1 VESDV
6 VTLTGARVIPGPPLP
21 LVIEPATAEID
32 AVAWAT
38 AHRRP
43 LRALLLRHGGILFRG
58 FTGGSV
64 ETFRRFIAAVSAE
77 PLPYM
82 ERSSPRHEVA
92 EQVYTSTDH
101 PPRHPIAL
109 HNEQSYNITWPLRI
123 FFHCVVPPASGG
135 ATPVADCR
143 NVYRRIS
150 PAVRARL
157 EERDYRY
164 VRHFGTG
171 MGLSW
176 QEAFQTTDRPAVER
190 YCADNDVEFSWG
202 SGEELT
208 TRQRRP
214 VSAAHPETG
223 EMTWFNHLTFF
234 NVSTLDPMVAEAL
247 LSMGKENLPN
257 NTYYGDGAE
266 IEPAVLDEIR
276 AAYDAE
282 KMAVPWQ
289 EGDIMMLDNMLV
301 AHGREPYTPP
311 RQIVVGMAEPWSRS
325 GGETSS

>member
-1 VESDV
+1 VGSDV
-6 VTLTGARVIPGPPLP
+6 FMLTEARVAPGPPLP
-21 LVIEPATAEID
+21 LVIEPAKEGID

-43 LRALLLRHGGILFRG
+43 LRELLLRHGGILFRG

-92 EQVYTSTDH
+92 DQVYTSTDH
-101 PPRHPIAL
+101 PPRHPIPL

-123 FFHCVVPPASGG
+123 FFHCVSPPASGG

-143 NVYRRIS
+143 NVYQRIS
-150 PAVRARL
+150 PALRQRL
-157 EERDYRY
+157 EERDYLY

-176 QEAFQTTDRPAVER
+176 QEAFQTNDRHTVES

-202 SGEELT
+202 AGEELT

-214 VSAAHPETG
+214 VSAAHPESG

-234 NVSTLDPMVAEAL
+234 NVSTLDPMVADVL
-247 LSMGKENLPN
+247 LSMGKEKLPN

-266 IEPAVLDEIR
+266 IEHAALDELR

-282 KMAVPWQ
+282 KRAVAWQ

-301 AHGREPYTPP
+301 AHGREAYTPP
-311 RQIVVGMAEPWSRS
+311 REIVVGMAEPWSRS
-325 GGETSS
+325 GSKGR

>member
-1 VESDV
+1 MESDIFM
-6 VTLTGARVIPGPPLP
+6 LTEARLTPGPPLP
-21 LVIEPATAEID
+21 LVIEPAKQEMD

-43 LRALLLRHGGILFRG
+43 IRELLLRHGAILFRG

-64 ETFRRFIAAVSAE
+64 ATFRRFITEVSAQ

-92 EQVYTSTDH
+92 DHVYTSTDH
-101 PPRHPIAL
+101 PPRHPIPL
-109 HNEQSYNITWPLRI
+109 HNEQSYNSTWPLRI
-123 FFHCVVPPASGG
+123 FFHCVVAPASGG
-135 ATPVADCR
+135 GTPVADCR
-143 NVYRRIS
+143 NVYQRIS
-150 PAVRARL
+150 PAVRERL
-157 EERDYRY
+157 EERDYLY

-176 QEAFQTTDRPAVER
+176 QEAFQTNDRAEVES
-190 YCADNDVEFSWG
+190 YCTKNDIEFSWG
-202 SGEELT
+202 TGEELT
-208 TRQRRP
+208 ARQRRP
-214 VSAAHPETG
+214 VSVAHPKTG

-247 LSMGKENLPN
+247 LSMGRENLPN

-266 IEPAVLDEIR
+266 VEPAVLDELR
-276 AAYDAE
+276 AAYNAE
-282 KMAVPWQ
+282 KNVISWQ
-289 EGDIMMLDNMLV
+289 EGDILMLDNMLV

-325 GGETSS
+325 GAKGQ